1 MLNPR
6 GDGRFLRLPH
16 PRRHQGALIRPWTLR
31 PVAIDPVGSID
42 HRNGMMPPRLPRP
55 LVRAIIAP
63 VSMSSKLLPCAARAH
78 EHQTLLPGGYLIAV
92 LLCLLLPTRLLRLCV
107 AMLLRRHHLQ
117 GGRGFEDMGTCRS
130 PRRRCLSIGTV
141 SAALKL
147 LVAKGTPVRDTGD
160 RVDRSIVEIM
170 VWAHNFLPLRMTCCD
185 QQRLFVIP
193 HICVRITLIV
203 ISVYNTPTY
212 LFRSTEM
219 PAIILALVDASGVI
233 S

>member
-1 MLNPR
+1 
-6 GDGRFLRLPH
+6 
-16 PRRHQGALIRPWTLR
+16 
-31 PVAIDPVGSID
+31 
-42 HRNGMMPPRLPRP
+42 
-55 LVRAIIAP
+55 
-63 VSMSSKLLPCAARAH
+63 
-78 EHQTLLPGGYLIAV
+78 
-92 LLCLLLPTRLLRLCV
+92 
-107 AMLLRRHHLQ
+107 
-117 GGRGFEDMGTCRS
+117 
-130 PRRRCLSIGTV
+130 
-141 SAALKL
+141 
-147 LVAKGTPVRDTGD
+147 VAKGTPVRDTGD